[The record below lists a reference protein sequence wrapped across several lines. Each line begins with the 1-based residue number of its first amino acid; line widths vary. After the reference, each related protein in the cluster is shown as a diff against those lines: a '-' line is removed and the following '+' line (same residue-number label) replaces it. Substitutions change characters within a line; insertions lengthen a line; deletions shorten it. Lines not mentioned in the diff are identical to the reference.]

1 MEMNDV
7 LIRIE
12 QGMPDFS
19 PNHKE
24 IAKYILKNPECLKV
38 CTAREL
44 ASKTFS
50 VPSSIVSF
58 SKKIGYSGFQEMKF
72 SFSNSPLNQE
82 YSEQDLLRPFQAVNK
97 ILDSK
102 VYNDVVQTLI
112 GANRIYIFAFE
123 MSQVTALDF
132 YLKVHKVN
140 PTKIMF
146 FRSFDEQ
153 VRNIPL
159 LNTDDVVLMISNSG
173 ECQEIIDCQ
182 RFLPKGIRK
191 ILVTNGIESTLSEF
205 CTYELSIGC
214 FEKDILTFKEIPTDS
229 RNALLYL
236 MDRIFKDMIREN
248 YDETLEKIK
257 NASQFFSS
265 I

>member
-1 MEMNDV
+1 MNDV

-12 QGMPDFS
+12 QSMTGFS

-24 IAKYILKNPECLKV
+24 IAKYILENPQCLET

-44 ASKTFS
+44 AQKTYS
-50 VPSSIVSF
+50 VPSSIISF
-58 SKKIGYSGFQEMKF
+58 AKKIGYSGFQEMKF
-72 SFSNSPLNQE
+72 NFGNSLMDTE
-82 YSEQDLLRPFQAVNK
+82 HTEKGLLRPFQSVNK
-97 ILDSK
+97 VLNKKIYTTAVK
-102 VYNDVVQTLI
+102 VLVN
-112 GANRIYIFAFE
+112 AKRIYILAFQ
-123 MSQVTALDF
+123 MSQVAALDF
-132 YLKVHKVN
+132 YLKVHKVD

-159 LNTDDVVLMISNSG
+159 LNKDDAVLMISNSG

-182 RFLPKGIRK
+182 RFLPKGIKK

-205 CTYELSIGC
+205 CTHELSIGC
-214 FEKDILTFKEIPTDS
+214 FEKDMLTFKEIPTDS

-236 MDRIFKDMIREN
+236 MDRIFMDMIKPD
-248 YDETLEKIK
+248 YDNALKKIK
-257 NASQFFSS
+257 KSSLFFSN